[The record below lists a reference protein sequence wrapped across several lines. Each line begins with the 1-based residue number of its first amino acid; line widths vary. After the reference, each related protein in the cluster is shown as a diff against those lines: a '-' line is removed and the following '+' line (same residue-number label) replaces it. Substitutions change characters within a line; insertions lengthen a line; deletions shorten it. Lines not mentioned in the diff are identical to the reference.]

1 MAYEVKPNTG
11 NLFHQKVKKNP
22 KAPDYTGELLID
34 LDVLEVKNNKV
45 KVRIAGWKKT
55 SEKGTT
61 YLSLNVDTF
70 KPKSEEQPH
79 AEVQDE
85 EDPF

>member
-1 MAYEVKPNTG
+1 MAYESRPNKG

-34 LDVLEVKNNKV
+34 LDALEVKGNKV
-45 KVRIAGWKKT
+45 KVRLAGWKMT
-55 SEKGTT
+55 SDKGTT
-61 YLSLNVDTF
+61 YLALSVDTF
-70 KPKSEEQPH
+70 KPKNEQTP
-79 AEVQDE
+79 EVQDE